1 MILVR
6 PMGVFRVAAA
16 ILGIMLLTCA
26 YAAEDVIGPA
36 DIISAELN
44 GSCVKLSL
52 SCEKSEK
59 FAQTRGD
66 GIRFNF
72 SSVAFPSDSL
82 KQMSIREIMW
92 SEITSS
98 TTFELRDEATAK
110 QFRDALVAA
119 AAK

>member
-1 MILVR
+1 
-6 PMGVFRVAAA
+6 MGVFRVAAA
-16 ILGIMLLTCA
+16 ILGVMLSTCA
-26 YAAEDVIGPA
+26 YAAEVVIGPA

-66 GIRFNF
+66 GMRFNF
-72 SSVAFPSDSL
+72 SSLAFPSNSF
-82 KQMSIREIMW
+82 KRMSICEIEW
-92 SEITSS
+92 SELTSS
-98 TTFELRDEATAK
+98 ITFELRDEATAK
-110 QFRDALVAA
+110 QFRDALNAA